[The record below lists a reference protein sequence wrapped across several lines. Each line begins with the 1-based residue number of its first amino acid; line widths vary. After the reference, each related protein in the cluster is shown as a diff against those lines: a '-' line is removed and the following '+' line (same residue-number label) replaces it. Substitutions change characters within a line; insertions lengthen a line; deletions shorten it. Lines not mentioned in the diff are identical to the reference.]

1 MLKEQVLH
9 QLADDLQ
16 EAKDKRNKGLMNRLE
31 ETKESL
37 IRNINFN
44 QSILSKEKKEVLEV
58 IKKEVNNTE
67 IKVSDT
73 KDYYNLLKHFES
85 LERIVKDIA
94 WI

>member
-9 QLADDLQ
+9 QLADNLQ
-16 EAKDKRNKGLMNRLE
+16 EAKDKRNKGLVNRLE
-31 ETKESL
+31 ETRAAL

-44 QSILSKEKKEVLEV
+44 QSILSKEKKEALEA
-58 IKKEVNNTE
+58 IKKEINNTE
-67 IKVSDT
+67 IKVSES
-73 KDYYNLLKHFES
+73 KDYYYIKSHFES